1 MACSSYAVLDVFKD
15 DWRLSRATERST
27 AFHSLRM
34 NPVGIHF
41 SYWTQEWSSEPIQF
55 VKKAQKCGFDILEVN
70 APKITRMSKAERDAL
85 KGAANDADLG
95 LTYSIGMTA
104 DMDLV
109 SEDPATRKKGISFL
123 QDLSKAMKS
132 MGGTIMAGINYS
144 SWPRKLL
151 PGQDKEVLT
160 ERAVQGVKEAIKTA
174 EDCDV
179 VYCGGGRESFRALYD
194 EHCRRRH
201 FICQASRKPQL

>member
-1 MACSSYAVLDVFKD
+1 
-15 DWRLSRATERST
+15 
-27 AFHSLRM
+27 M

-85 KGAANDADLG
+85 KGAADDAELG

-109 SEDPATRKKGISFL
+109 SEDAAARKKGISFL

-132 MGGTIMAGINYS
+132 MGGTVMAGINYS
-144 SWPRKLL
+144 SWPRSCYPARTRKCS
-151 PGQDKEVLT
+151 PSVPC
-160 ERAVQGVKEAIKTA
+160 RA
-174 EDCDV
+174 
-179 VYCGGGRESFRALYD
+179 
-194 EHCRRRH
+194 
-201 FICQASRKPQL
+201 

>member
-70 APKITRMSKAERDAL
+70 APKITRMSKAERER
-85 KGAANDADLG
+85 
-95 LTYSIGMTA
+95 
-104 DMDLV
+104 
-109 SEDPATRKKGISFL
+109 SEG
-123 QDLSKAMKS
+123 
-132 MGGTIMAGINYS
+132 
-144 SWPRKLL
+144 
-151 PGQDKEVLT
+151 
-160 ERAVQGVKEAIKTA
+160 
-174 EDCDV
+174 C
-179 VYCGGGRESFRALYD
+179 
-194 EHCRRRH
+194 
-201 FICQASRKPQL
+201 CQ

>member
-1 MACSSYAVLDVFKD
+1 
-15 DWRLSRATERST
+15 
-27 AFHSLRM
+27 M

-55 VKKAQKCGFDILEVN
+55 VKKARKCGFDILEVN

-85 KGAANDADLG
+85 KGAANDAELG

-123 QDLSKAMKS
+123 QDNEVVGRHYHGWDQLQLVAAQVV
-132 MGGTIMAGINYS
+132 TRART
-144 SWPRKLL
+144 RKCS
-151 PGQDKEVLT
+151 PSVPC
-160 ERAVQGVKEAIKTA
+160 RA
-174 EDCDV
+174 
-179 VYCGGGRESFRALYD
+179 
-194 EHCRRRH
+194 
-201 FICQASRKPQL
+201 

>member
-1 MACSSYAVLDVFKD
+1 
-15 DWRLSRATERST
+15 
-27 AFHSLRM
+27 M

-85 KGAANDADLG
+85 KGAAGDAELG

-109 SEDPATRKKGISFL
+109 SEDSATRKKGISFL

-151 PGQDKEVLT
+151 PGEDKQVLT
-160 ERAVQGVKEAIKTA
+160 ERAVQGVKEAIKPPRIATLSIA
-174 EDCDV
+174 W
-179 VYCGGGRESFRALYD
+179 RS
-194 EHCRRRH
+194 
-201 FICQASRKPQL
+201 

>member
-1 MACSSYAVLDVFKD
+1 
-15 DWRLSRATERST
+15 
-27 AFHSLRM
+27 M

-85 KGAANDADLG
+85 KGAANDAELG

-109 SEDPATRKKGISFL
+109 SEDPATRKEGNFLSPRLVKG
-123 QDLSKAMKS
+123 
-132 MGGTIMAGINYS
+132 N
-144 SWPRKLL
+144 
-151 PGQDKEVLT
+151 EV
-160 ERAVQGVKEAIKTA
+160 
-174 EDCDV
+174 D
-179 VYCGGGRESFRALYD
+179 GRHYHGWD
-194 EHCRRRH
+194 
-201 FICQASRKPQL
+201 

>member
-1 MACSSYAVLDVFKD
+1 
-15 DWRLSRATERST
+15 
-27 AFHSLRM
+27 M

-85 KGAANDADLG
+85 KGAAGDAELG

-151 PGQDKEVLT
+151 PGEDKEVLT